1 MYMYIYIHI
10 HISEFGGT
18 PTFHNCHIKLHYSFG
33 YKLVSPKDSVT
44 LGTKTFLIL
53 AVAPGSRTLSGSYRE
68 DIRSGFSKYL
78 IYFNY
83 HFQPINVLNMLL
95 LFSC

>member
-1 MYMYIYIHI
+1 MYMYIYIHT

-53 AVAPGSRTLSGSYRE
+53 AVAPGSRTLSGLQGGHSFWLFQVF
-68 DIRSGFSKYL
+68 DIF
-78 IYFNY
+78 
-83 HFQPINVLNMLL
+83 
-95 LFSC
+95 